1 MRNILLTLIQLISCA
16 EINISAQD
24 YCDFRYDY
32 VWIMGGIDIDTT
44 STDIYGGFEINFNTI
59 PMSILPHPKFVEN
72 PLQNASMSSKK
83 GEFLFYSNGCQIIG
97 SDNTVLLNGDS
108 LNSSDVKYGIFCPE
122 LGYRGRQNMI
132 CIPDITNDSIFY
144 LFYISQ
150 LFLPDPDAPIVL
162 FSERFNYAK
171 VLISIKHPSGR
182 VLIKNEPI
190 FTDTAMIG
198 TPVTATKHAN
208 GRDWWIITPNRWT
221 NSFNIVFL
229 GEDGP
234 VFMGRQYIG
243 DIPDYYAEGGQGKF
257 SPDGRHFAWFHP
269 LNGLFY
275 YDFDR
280 TSGVLSN
287 FRKIVTPASDDIVGG
302 CEFSPSGRFVYFNTL
317 TDLYQVDTWEAD
329 IQSTLTLID
338 TYDGFADP
346 FPTGF
351 HYQERTPDHRI
362 FMNVTNGSQWLHIIQ
377 EPDKKGQA
385 CRFEQHTLKFPF
397 VNNFTLPHFPN
408 YRLGALDDPLCDSV
422 MVSVPNSPDVTFSG
436 MVISPNPASEQLSIY
451 TSDPIIAGQLQ
462 MVLSD
467 LYGNTVHKENN
478 PSMDVS
484 GIPAGL
490 YLIRIYYDNTLLD
503 TQKVVIQH

>member
-1 MRNILLTLIQLISCA
+1 MTSCA
-16 EINISAQD
+16 EMNISAQD
-24 YCDFRYDY
+24 YCDYRYDY

-44 STDIYGGFEINFNTI
+44 STDVYGGFEINFNST

-72 PLQNASMSSKK
+72 PLQNASMSNKN
-83 GEFLFYSNGCQIIG
+83 GELQFYSNGCQIIG
-97 SDNTVLLNGDS
+97 DDNVVLINGDS
-108 LNSSDVKYGIFCPE
+108 LNSSDINYGVFCPE
-122 LGYRGRQNMI
+122 LGYRGRQDMI
-132 CIPDITNDSIFY
+132 SLPDVVGDSILY

-150 LFLPDPDAPIVL
+150 LFLPNPDKPIILFSQRLNYARIL
-162 FSERFNYAK
+162 FSEKN
-171 VLISIKHPSGR
+171 PSGI

-190 FTDTAMIG
+190 YFDTSMIG

-208 GRDWWIITPNRWT
+208 GRDWWIITPNRWS

-234 VFMGRQYIG
+234 IFLGRQYIG
-243 DIPDYYAEGGQGKF
+243 DVPHYYAEGGQGKF

-269 LNGLFY
+269 LNGLFFY
-275 YDFDR
+275 NFDR

-302 CEFSPSGRFVYFNTL
+302 CEFSPSGRYVYFNTL
-317 TDLYQVDTWEAD
+317 AELYQIDTWEED

-408 YRLGALDDPLCDSV
+408 YRLGALEDPLCDSV
-422 MVSVPNSPDVTFSG
+422 MVAVPHPSG
-436 MVISPNPASEQLSIY
+436 SKSYEFIISPNPSTDQLSVY
-451 TSDPIIAGQLQ
+451 TSDPDIAGELH
-462 MVLSD
+462 MVLTD
-467 LYGNTVHKENN
+467 LYGHTVHKENTLL
-478 PSMDVS
+478 MDVS
-484 GIPAGL
+484 GIPPGF
-490 YLIRIYYDNTLLD
+490 YLIRIYHNESLLD
-503 TQKVVIQH
+503 LQKVVIQH